1 MNVTLNQLIVGF
13 LIGVVI
19 LVLTVEKSK
28 DFTRSKDRA
37 TLLIS
42 SMGALALLITI
53 YDRKENI
60 KRQLAA
66 DEYKVTMDD
75 IANQRNNFL
84 APLKDILSSYPESI
98 NIYGQMFNYNQPAL
112 QAPKV
117 AIDPIKQLMTEQ
129 AISLTIFQIV
139 ENFLTVATLT
149 PPKTLIEWLSRLV
162 IWFQSPIVQAQ
173 YQQYKPYFGDDAIFF
188 IDNIIEQSNNLQDA
202 MKQGA
207 PFDVDTVRKYAQ
219 QIKFTPRKK
228 K

>member
-84 APLKDILSSYPESI
+84 APLKTYFLRIRNPSIFMVKCLITINLHSKLQKLPLILL
-98 NIYGQMFNYNQPAL
+98 N
-112 QAPKV
+112 K
-117 AIDPIKQLMTEQ
+117 
-129 AISLTIFQIV
+129 
-139 ENFLTVATLT
+139 
-149 PPKTLIEWLSRLV
+149 
-162 IWFQSPIVQAQ
+162 
-173 YQQYKPYFGDDAIFF
+173 
-188 IDNIIEQSNNLQDA
+188 
-202 MKQGA
+202 
-207 PFDVDTVRKYAQ
+207 
-219 QIKFTPRKK
+219 
-228 K
+228 